1 MNESKE
7 RIRNEEGIIL
17 KTFSFSSFLE
27 EKGPRFYSVQRFKKN
42 IVASHI
48 IPL

>member
-7 RIRNEEGIIL
+7 RIPHEEGIIL
-17 KTFSFSSFLE
+17 KTFSLCSFLE
-27 EKGPRFYSVQRFKKN
+27 EKGARFYSVQRFKN

>member
-7 RIRNEEGIIL
+7 RIRNEERIII
-17 KTFSFSSFLE
+17 KTFSFQSFLE
-27 EKGPRFYSVQRFKKN
+27 EKGPRFYSVQRFKN